1 MQSRNYFLI
10 NDLLLRSM
18 NQSIEIGDICLFKG
32 KFCKVLEID
41 RNLGYSI
48 CTVELQ
54 DKSRKIAFT
63 YHLDKQD
70 LYHTLLTS
78 QSMAET
84 VDIGEG
90 PIPAA
95 EAETVDIGEG
105 PIPACEAV
113 GTNNQPGNI
122 FMEID
127 DDTLSEFMSK
137 QENEATKK
145 KTATHIK
152 ILKSYLST
160 QDELRDIESIPAT
173 ELNKLLAKYI
183 VSVRQKYG
191 KEYEPSYLRGM
202 MNSFDRHL
210 RNKNYQYSI
219 NNSPEFATARKALQ
233 SKQVQ
238 LKKMGKGNLPKR
250 ADSLTDDEIDQ
261 LYGVRQLGKQNPA
274 SVLNT
279 LWLNNTVHFG
289 LRSVTEHHAITW
301 GDVSLHTD
309 AETGAQWLE
318 YNERQTKTRTGEN
331 PRDIRK
337 VKPKMWAT
345 PENPDKCP
353 VEIYKLYQAKR
364 PDAYNAPDDPF
375 YVSPVTKE
383 KNPGSN
389 DKWFKCQAVGINK
402 IGSLMK
408 NMAVHIPSST
418 GKRLTNHSARKH
430 LVQKLTNSNVPPTH
444 IMQITGHKNVQSVN
458 NYSTI
463 SETQHQ
469 QISAIL
475 SSKQE
480 YQISQYN
487 PAHHALPTPHSLP
500 PLQPGASIHQQNVT
514 SIPFHQNIGSRLG
527 GLLYGNTFTAPVN
540 INFMSSETSVSSNMP
555 AGNAAN

>member
-63 YHLDKQD
+63 YQLEKQD

-105 PIPACEAV
+105 PVPAGEAV

-183 VSVRQKYG
+183 VSVRQKSG

-202 MNSFDRHL
+202 MNSFERHL

-238 LKKMGKGNLPKR
+238 LKKMGKRNLPKR

-261 LYGVRQLGKQNPA
+261 LYGVRQLGKHNPA

-279 LWLNNTVHFG
+279 LWLNNAVHFG

-331 PRDIRK
+331 PRDVRK

-345 PENPDKCP
+345 PENPNKCP
-353 VEIYKLYQAKR
+353 VEIYKLHQAKR
-364 PDAYNAPDDPF
+364 PDAYNSPDDPF

-444 IMQITGHKNVQSVN
+444 IMQITGHNNLQSVN

-475 SSKQE
+475 SSKQQ

-487 PAHHALPTPHSLP
+487 PAHHALPTPHALP